1 MQNYPSDSATEA
13 GGSDSEDEGAAAAVV
28 VEDRSAAYVMSL
40 EQENESLK
48 QINLNLQEVSIT
60 TAAYTMPAQ
69 AVSCHERFLPECMLT
84 PASSSVLSTV
94 FVLPLPRRT

>member
-28 VEDRSAAYVMSL
+28 VGDTSAAHIMSL

-60 TAAYTMPAQ
+60 TATYTMPAQ
-69 AVSCHERFLPECMLT
+69 APTCYERFLLECMLT
-84 PASSSVLSTV
+84 PASSTV
-94 FVLPLPRRT
+94 